1 MPSIAGVRGSDRVI
15 QGFNTLHLNQ
25 CNHSVFP
32 SVVERQWNYQKCTEF
47 GFFKTTDS
55 VKQPFGHFLPLDYYM
70 KWCEL
75 IFNISSDSVTA
86 SVAATNAYY
95 GGKDIPKNVTNI
107 VFPNGSIDPWHA
119 LSVTKSIS
127 ESLIAIFIKGTAH
140 CANMYPPRDSDP
152 PELIAARKTITQQIG
167 LWLNN

>member
-1 MPSIAGVRGSDRVI
+1 MVFIRSCSAFTYCINQCYHNVLPSI
-15 QGFNTLHLNQ
+15 T
-25 CNHSVFP
+25 
-32 SVVERQWNYQKCTEF
+32 ERQWNYQKCTEF
-47 GFFKTTDS
+47 GYFKTTDS
-55 VKQPFGHFLPLDYYM
+55 IKQPFGHFLSLDYYM
-70 KWCEL
+70 KRCEL

-119 LSVTKSIS
+119 LGVTENIS

-140 CANMYPPRDSDP
+140 CANMYPPKDSDL
-152 PELIAARKTITQQIG
+152 PELIAAREMITQQIG
-167 LWLNN
+167 LWLNK